1 LAARDELLA
10 RFAGDDDAARLVREA
25 LAEID
30 REHAAERDRLRALF
44 EEAPGFMVL
53 IEGSELVVTMVN
65 RRVRESPGGNEW
77 LGKSVH
83 AIELA
88 VPVLPILQRVYA
100 TGVAETI
107 VAESSRSLP
116 DPGRYFTRTYQPLR
130 GPDGTV
136 RAILVLGHE
145 VTDGVVNKV
154 ELERMVALLEE
165 APIKIAVAEGPELRV
180 TRMNRRM
187 RDLLAGRELVGASL
201 RAFIPAGNTMLAPIE
216 RVYQTGVS
224 ETFER
229 HAELEGYQGRSFLV
243 TIVAIRDHTHAIT
256 GIMVAALEL
265 TEELRARRALEEQAR
280 HLESARAQAVE
291 AAHAKDQFLA
301 MLGHELRNPL
311 APMVT
316 ALQVMRLKGMQSSEQ
331 ALLERQVA
339 HLTRLVDDLLDISRI
354 TRGVVVLKKQPIEL
368 ATVVNRALEMTSPLL
383 EQRGH
388 RIESDLAYRGLA
400 VSGDPDRLA
409 QVVANLVTN
418 AAKYSEPKSQ
428 IRIQARRLGDRV
440 RLSVADD
447 GAGIAPEMM
456 GTIFEAFVQQP
467 QTLERSRGGLGLGLA
482 IVKNLVEAHGG
493 TVAVHSDGVGTGSTF
508 VIELPAVDRERTPI
522 PVEQGR
528 SEQSVPVRRILIV
541 DDNWEAAD
549 ILRIALEALGH
560 TTQIARDGESALEAA
575 RSFVPDLGLLDIGL
589 PAMDGYHLARLLR
602 ADRDIPLVAVTGYG
616 QDADRQRALDA
627 GFATHL
633 VKPVDLH
640 DLARLV
646 DELCA
651 KK

>member
-1 LAARDELLA
+1 LTRRGSDRKVEALVARDELLR
-10 RFAGDDDAARLVREA
+10 RFAGDGEEAQLVREA
-25 LAEID
+25 VAEID
-30 REHAAERDRLRALF
+30 REHAAERARLLALLD
-44 EEAPGFMVL
+44 EAPGFMVL
-53 IEGSELVVTMVN
+53 L
-65 RRVRESPGGNEW
+65 
-77 LGKSVH
+77 
-83 AIELA
+83 
-88 VPVLPILQRVYA
+88 
-100 TGVAETI
+100 
-107 VAESSRSLP
+107 
-116 DPGRYFTRTYQPLR
+116 
-130 GPDGTV
+130 
-136 RAILVLGHE
+136 
-145 VTDGVVNKV
+145 
-154 ELERMVALLEE
+154 
-165 APIKIAVAEGPELRV
+165 EGPELRV
-180 TRMNRRM
+180 TMMNHRT
-187 RDLLAGRELVGASL
+187 RDLLAGREVVGRSL
-201 RAFIPAGNTMLAPIE
+201 REAIPAGNPIVPTIDRVYATGISETIE
-216 RVYQTGVS
+216 R
-224 ETFER
+224 R
-229 HAELEGYQGRSFLV
+229 AELEPYRGRTFTV
-243 TIVAIRDHTHAIT
+243 TIAAIRDRQAAIT
-256 GIMVAALEL
+256 GIMISAVET
-265 TEELRARRALEEQAR
+265 TEQVRTRSELEEQTR
-280 HLESARAQAVE
+280 HLESARLQAVE
-291 AAHAKDQFLA
+291 ASRAKDQFLA

-316 ALQVMRLKGMQSSEQ
+316 ALQVMRLRGMQSSEQ

-354 TRGVVVLKKQPIEL
+354 TRGVVALRKQPIEL

-400 VSGDPDRLA
+400 VAGDPDRLA
-409 QVVANLVTN
+409 QVISNLVTN

-447 GAGIAPEMM
+447 GVGIAPEMV

-482 IVKNLVEAHGG
+482 IVKSLVLAHGG
-493 TVAVHSDGVGTGSTF
+493 TATAHSDGVGKGSTF
-508 VIELPAVDRERTPI
+508 VIELPAIDRVRTPI
-522 PVEQGR
+522 PVATNR
-528 SEQSVPVRRILIV
+528 SERTPVARRILIV

-560 TTQIARDGESALEAA
+560 RTQIARDGEAAIEAA
-575 RSFVPDLGLLDIGL
+575 RTFEPDLGLLDIGL
-589 PAMDGYHLARLLR
+589 PAMDGYRLARLLR

-627 GFATHL
+627 GFAAHL

-651 KK
+651 DK